1 MGFSD
6 TCADLCR
13 SIEQGYDTRLCVG
26 KFIERL
32 RKEELS
38 RYHPEVINCLIKLA
52 EEYLAK
58 PCDATLVPLIVS
70 TETTRAFGFVTCARK
85 WRLVLNTRAENV
97 ALPTTRSNSTCCA
110 ASSWRA
116 NTAAFDKRAWLPEQ
130 SQKVRPN

>member
-32 RKEELS
+32 RKEELF

-58 PCDATLVPLIVS
+58 PCYATLVPLIVS
-70 TETTRAFGFVTCARK
+70 TETTRAFLES
-85 WRLVLNTRAENV
+85 RLVVEDGRVHETFSRI
-97 ALPTTRSNSTCCA
+97 
-110 ASSWRA
+110 
-116 NTAAFDKRAWLPEQ
+116 KQ
-130 SQKVRPN
+130 